1 MARMH
6 TRRKGKSRSRRPMV
20 SENPAWVPIGASEIE
35 ELIVKFAKEGMVS
48 ARIGLV
54 LRDQYGVPDV
64 KLATGKTVT
73 EIMKEKGVAPSLPED
88 LSNLMRR
95 AISLNVHVKENKGD
109 VANKRGLLLIE
120 AKIRRLEKY
129 YKDRGILPKEWKYS
143 LKNAELM
150 LK

>member
-6 TRRKGKSRSRRPMV
+6 TRRRGRSGSNRPLV
-20 SENPAWVPIGASEIE
+20 SENPSWVPIGEKEIE
-35 ELIVKFAKEGMVS
+35 DLVVKYAKDGVGS
-48 ARIGLV
+48 ARIGLI

-64 KLATGKTVT
+64 KLATGKTIT
-73 EIMKEKGVAPSLPED
+73 QIMGENDALSAIPED

-95 AISLNVHVKENKGD
+95 AISLNSHLKENNRD
-109 VANKRGLLLIE
+109 IANRRGLALVE
-120 AKIRRLEKY
+120 ARIRRLESY
-129 YKDRGILPKEWKYS
+129 YKANDVLPSDWKYS